1 MHLHPMHPAAWV
13 LDQLRDAGWHVHDLL
28 CFTRASTLVLA
39 SPRTRPG
46 PYERGTDGPSRNGTP
61 PVVLKAGFGSN
72 HVLAE
77 LDEATRKAAYGFY
90 WYAEMTEA
98 ERALTRE
105 DFRHEIAITRA
116 AQGAE
121 HVVPL
126 LQEGST
132 DRFDWYTM
140 PHCVGG
146 NFRPHLIAARSR
158 DEVAAGLGILADI
171 AEGLLS
177 LHEREIVH
185 RDVYQ
190 ENILIHD
197 GHGLITDLGAARR
210 ADTPRGPAA
219 RGPEVHWPPEYATSY
234 DRATPAA
241 DAFSLAVLTYRYLC
255 ADIPRHGPS
264 RLDIAPASLRP
275 IITAALA
282 PAPEDRPAMSELRD
296 ALRQAATPAAT
307 PARRSR

>member
-1 MHLHPMHPAAWV
+1 MYLHPMHPAAWV
-13 LDQLRDAGWHVHDLL
+13 LDKLRDSGWNLHDLL
-28 CFTRASTLVLA
+28 CFTRASTLVLV
-39 SPRTRPG
+39 
-46 PYERGTDGPSRNGTP
+46 SRNGTP

-77 LDEATRKAAYGFY
+77 LDEATRRAAYGFY
-90 WYAEMTEA
+90 WYAEMSEA

-105 DFRHEIAITRA
+105 DFRHEITVTRA
-116 AQGAE
+116 ARGAE

-126 LQEGST
+126 LEEGST

-140 PHCVGG
+140 PHCNGG
-146 NFRPHLIAARSR
+146 NFRPHLTTALHRHQ
-158 DEVAAGLGILADI
+158 VTVGLRILADV
-171 AEGLLS
+171 AEGLHT
-177 LHEREIVH
+177 LHERGIVH

-210 ADTPRGPAA
+210 TDTPRGPIA
-219 RGPEVHWPPEYATSY
+219 RSPEVHWPPEYATSY

-241 DAFSLAVLTYRYLC
+241 DTFSLAVLAYRYLC
-255 ADIPRHGPS
+255 VDIPRHGPS
-264 RLDIAPASLRP
+264 RLDTAPASLRP

-282 PAPEDRPAMSELRD
+282 PVPEDRPFMRELRE
-296 ALRQAATPAAT
+296 ALHQAADSAAMPAQ
-307 PARRSR
+307 RSS

>member
-1 MHLHPMHPAAWV
+1 MHLHPMHPVGWI
-13 LDQLRDAGWHVHDLL
+13 LDQLRDAGWRVHDLL
-28 CFTRASTLVLA
+28 SFTRASTLVLV
-39 SPRTRPG
+39 SRD
-46 PYERGTDGPSRNGTP
+46 GTL

-77 LDEATRKAAYGFY
+77 LDEDTRKAAYGFY

-98 ERALTRE
+98 ERALTRD
-105 DFRHEIAITRA
+105 DFRHEIAVTRA
-116 AQGAE
+116 AQGTG

-126 LQEGST
+126 IEDGST

-146 NFRPHLIAARSR
+146 NFGPHLTTTLNR
-158 DEVAAGLGILADI
+158 DEVAAGLSILADA
-171 AEGLLS
+171 AEGLCA
-177 LHEREIVH
+177 LHEHEIVH

-190 ENILIHD
+190 ENILIHH
-197 GHGLITDLGAARR
+197 GQGLITDLGAARR
-210 ADTPRGPAA
+210 TDTPRGPAG

-241 DAFSLAVLTYRYLC
+241 DAFSLAVLAYRYLC
-255 ADIPRHGPS
+255 ADIPRHGPC
-264 RLDIAPASLRP
+264 RLDAVSGSLRP

-282 PAPEDRPAMSELRD
+282 PVPEDRPAMSELRD
-296 ALRQAATPAAT
+296 ALRMAATSAAT
-307 PARRSR
+307 PARRSN

>member
-13 LDQLRDAGWHVHDLL
+13 LDQLRHAGWRVNDLL
-28 CFTRASTLVLA
+28 SFTRASTLVLV
-39 SPRTRPG
+39 
-46 PYERGTDGPSRNGTP
+46 SRNDAP

-77 LDEATRKAAYGFY
+77 LDADARKAAYGFY
-90 WYAEMTEA
+90 WYAEMSEA

-105 DFRHEIAITRA
+105 DFRHEIAVTRD
-116 AQGAE
+116 AQGTD

-126 LQEGST
+126 LEEGST
-132 DRFDWYTM
+132 KQFDWYTM
-140 PHCVGG
+140 PYCPGG
-146 NFRPHLIAARSR
+146 NFRPHLSATHPDEKAA
-158 DEVAAGLGILADI
+158 ELGILADV
-171 AEGLLS
+171 AEGLRG
-177 LHEREIVH
+177 LHERGIVH

-210 ADTPRGPAA
+210 TDTPRGPAS

-241 DAFSLAVLTYRYLC
+241 DVFSLAVLAYRFLC
-255 ADIPRHGPS
+255 ADIPRHGHS
-264 RLDIAPASLRP
+264 RLDAAPPAVRP
-275 IITAALA
+275 FISAALA
-282 PAPEDRPAMSELRD
+282 PTPADRPAMSELRD
-296 ALRQAATPAAT
+296 ALRQAANPAAALA
-307 PARRSR
+307 PRSH